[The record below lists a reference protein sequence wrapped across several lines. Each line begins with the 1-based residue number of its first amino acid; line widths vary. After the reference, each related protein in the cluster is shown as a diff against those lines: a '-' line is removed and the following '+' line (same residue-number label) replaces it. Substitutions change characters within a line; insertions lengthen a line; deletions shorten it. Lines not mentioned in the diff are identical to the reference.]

1 MADPLATITA
11 DEARALVAKWKG
23 YDGPYDVSPDDE
35 GDIVIHY
42 EDMTVA
48 RVEDFD
54 EHSEPLARLFAAAPD
69 DVKVLAHTI
78 EAQAEEMASL
88 RAEVDEMHA
97 LVAAQSAILTGV
109 ANALRGLDLR
119 AAKMKRELDEARAAL
134 MSDAVPCMNGRCEE
148 KATRWVHDGW
158 LERLRCDACSESMI
172 AAGATYRDLEKA
184 AAIRAAMRAETGGD
198 RG

>member
-23 YDGPYDVSPDDE
+23 YDGPYDVS
-35 GDIVIHY
+35 
-42 EDMTVA
+42 
-48 RVEDFD
+48 
-54 EHSEPLARLFAAAPD
+54 PD

-184 AAIRAAMRAETGGD
+184 AAIRAAMRAETGGEHCARAQSD
-198 RG
+198 AAADAPDASDGGAE